1 LETKNLIEV
10 LKKALKSHGVTYADI
25 AAQLNLSEAS
35 VKRMFAQKHFTL
47 IRLES
52 ICEMAQMDFTDLIR
66 LMDEERQ
73 KISNLTLEQEE
84 ELVSDLKFLLVAIC
98 VQSNWT
104 FNEMIDYFK
113 ITGPECI
120 GYLVRLDRLGLIQL
134 LPNNR
139 IRQMVA
145 KNFRW
150 LPRGPIEKFFEQT
163 AQNEFLDS
171 HFTHPGELRLFMNGS
186 LTWESIESIR
196 KNVEAL
202 AHEFS
207 SFQDDDARMPATTR
221 FNTGLLLA
229 MRPWELPIFS
239 KLKKRDVE
247 E

>member
-1 LETKNLIEV
+1 METKNLIEV
-10 LKKALKSHGVTYADI
+10 LKKALKSHGVTYANI

-207 SFQDDDARMPATTR
+207 SLQDDDARMPATTR

>member
-1 LETKNLIEV
+1 
-10 LKKALKSHGVTYADI
+10 
-25 AAQLNLSEAS
+25 
-35 VKRMFAQKHFTL
+35 MFAQKHFTL

>member
-1 LETKNLIEV
+1 METKNLIEV
-10 LKKALKSHGVTYADI
+10 LKKALKSHGVTYANI

-163 AQNEFLDS
+163 AQSEFLDS

-207 SFQDDDARMPATTR
+207 SLQDDDARMPATTR

>member
-1 LETKNLIEV
+1 METKNLIDV
-10 LKKALKSHGVTYADI
+10 LKKSLKAHGVTYADI
-25 AAQLNLSEAS
+25 ATQLTLSEAS
-35 VKRMFAQKHFTL
+35 VKRMFAHRHFTL

-52 ICEMAQMDFTDLIR
+52 ICAMAELDFTGLIH

-163 AQNEFLDS
+163 AQSEFLDS

-207 SFQDDDARMPATTR
+207 SLQDDDARMPATTR

>member
-104 FNEMIDYFK
+104 FNEMFDYFK

>member
-1 LETKNLIEV
+1 
-10 LKKALKSHGVTYADI
+10 
-25 AAQLNLSEAS
+25 
-35 VKRMFAQKHFTL
+35 
-47 IRLES
+47 
-52 ICEMAQMDFTDLIR
+52 
-66 LMDEERQ
+66 
-73 KISNLTLEQEE
+73 
-84 ELVSDLKFLLVAIC
+84 
-98 VQSNWT
+98 
-104 FNEMIDYFK
+104 
-113 ITGPECI
+113 
-120 GYLVRLDRLGLIQL
+120 
-134 LPNNR
+134 
-139 IRQMVA
+139 MVA

-163 AQNEFLDS
+163 AQSEFLDS

-202 AHEFS
+202 VHEFS

>member
-1 LETKNLIEV
+1 
-10 LKKALKSHGVTYADI
+10 
-25 AAQLNLSEAS
+25 AQLNLSEAS

>member
-1 LETKNLIEV
+1 M
-10 LKKALKSHGVTYADI
+10 TYADI

>member
-1 LETKNLIEV
+1 METKNLIEV